1 MQKPPL
7 TEIFIDANSDREI
20 RDLAS
25 QFGVP
30 ASELRIAIYAV
41 GTRVTDLRT
50 YFGISEVIPF
60 SSRDARIQSRS
71 A

>member
-50 YFGISEVIPF
+50 CRRPAFIIERG
-60 SSRDARIQSRS
+60 RAQ
-71 A
+71 